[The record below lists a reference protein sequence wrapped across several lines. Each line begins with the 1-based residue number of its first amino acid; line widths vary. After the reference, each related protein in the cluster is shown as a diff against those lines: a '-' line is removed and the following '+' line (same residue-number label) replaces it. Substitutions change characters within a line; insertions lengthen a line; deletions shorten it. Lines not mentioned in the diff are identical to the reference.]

1 MWSAIVIA
9 LAAVCCFLC
18 GWIAETRGRSIK
30 AWVWLGA
37 IFGPFA
43 LLLVA
48 TLASRQGNVH
58 APDITPEEP

>member
-1 MWSAIVIA
+1 MWSATMIA
-9 LAAVCCFLC
+9 LSAACCFLC
-18 GWIAETRGRSIK
+18 GWIAEERGRCTK

-48 TLASRQGNVH
+48 TLPPHGRETSR
-58 APDITPEEP
+58 PT